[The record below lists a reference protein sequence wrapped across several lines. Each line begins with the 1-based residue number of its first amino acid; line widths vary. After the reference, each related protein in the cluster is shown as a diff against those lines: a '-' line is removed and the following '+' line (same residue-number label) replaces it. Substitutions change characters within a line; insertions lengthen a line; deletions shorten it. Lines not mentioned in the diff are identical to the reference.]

1 LRQKNG
7 FSLLELLI
15 VVAILSAILIS
26 VTNILDVGAITGN
39 PLAEPTDW
47 ELATC
52 RFNQNV
58 VQNAT
63 EYFGIIHGRYPL
75 NMSELYPW
83 YLDRIPRCPVWD
95 IPYIYNEFHLVYCP
109 HHGR

>member
-1 LRQKNG
+1 MGILLAREVLALRQQNG

-15 VVAILSAILIS
+15 VVAILSIVLIS
-26 VTNILDVGAITGN
+26 ATSILDVGAITGN
-39 PLAEPTDW
+39 PVAEPTDW

-75 NMSELYPW
+75 Q
-83 YLDRIPRCPVWD
+83 RISSGVLPPPR
-95 IPYIYNEFHLVYCP
+95 
-109 HHGR
+109 R